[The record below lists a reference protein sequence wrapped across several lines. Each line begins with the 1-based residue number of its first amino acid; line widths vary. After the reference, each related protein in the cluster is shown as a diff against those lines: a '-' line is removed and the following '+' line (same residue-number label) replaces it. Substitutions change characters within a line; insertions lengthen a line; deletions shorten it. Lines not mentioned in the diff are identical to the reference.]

1 MYMFEVIIFCRL
13 LRYGELNRPFSS
25 SFAEY
30 EMSEVMVITGSG
42 SNKATFEGRST
53 NLSEIVSVGNG
64 VHSRNGSLRGNINGF
79 KCRCMANAATAATA
93 SADEASASDKD
104 SPAEAEATAP
114 AAAAS
119 STTSTVAT
127 STEPVKKEH
136 KSTQTALSTVNVG
149 INGGII
155 GSTRALDVVY
165 GGGGSSGGGSTST
178 GGSGSGEH
186 PPVDNALSN
195 QLSI

>member
-1 MYMFEVIIFCRL
+1 M
-13 LRYGELNRPFSS
+13 RYGKINRPFSS

-104 SPAEAEATAP
+104 SLAEAEATAP

-136 KSTQTALSTVNVG
+136 KSTQTVLSTVNVG

-155 GSTRALDVVY
+155 RSTRALDVVY

-186 PPVDNALSN
+186 PPVDNALPN